1 MFDEVYNWNRNNIKN
16 YFEIYLKVPLEELY
30 LRDKKK
36 IYQRYRAGLLN
47 NVAGLDLTVDEP
59 LSSDAIYDFD
69 YQPTLWE
76 QPENLINQLMEEFEK
91 KAVFF

>member
-1 MFDEVYNWNRNNIKN
+1 M
-16 YFEIYLKVPLEELY
+16 
-30 LRDKKK
+30 
-36 IYQRYRAGLLN
+36 
-47 NVAGLDLTVDEP
+47 AGLDLTVDEP